1 MIRAGPELVLLR
13 LNVGRAFG
21 ATKKKMMVL
30 RSLFFMAY
38 YVALKLIVKMW
49 AVELW
54 QDKHEAVF
62 RDEGGPSVTEW
73 SLV

>member
-1 MIRAGPELVLLR
+1 V
-13 LNVGRAFG
+13 FG

-38 YVALKLIVKMW
+38 YVALKLIVKMR